1 MARKVTGAASR
12 EQELYLRHAEM
23 CKVLSHPT
31 RLEAINMLREGE
43 MNVTELARRLNTTL
57 GNLSQHL
64 IMMRQRG
71 MLASRKEGNVVYYHL
86 ANPKMLKAFDILR
99 EVLFEQL
106 EREGELVKGHG
117 QRSGRE

>member
-1 MARKVTGAASR
+1 MARKLARPASR
-12 EQELYLRHAEM
+12 DQELYLRHAEM
-23 CKVLSHPT
+23 CKVLSHRT
-31 RLEAINMLREGE
+31 RLEVINMLRDGE

-64 IMMRQRG
+64 VMMRQRG
-71 MLASRKEGNVVYYHL
+71 ILASRKEGNVVYYHL

-106 EREGELVKGHG
+106 EREGELVRGHSQG
-117 QRSGRE
+117 SGRQ